1 MRAPYNPFARTLAN
15 RERNAANKEA
25 AQDKSGEQRGAGRPA
40 LDVDQFKNILLTGSA
55 APSPPSAAGATTAGA
70 GISQPRPDSNSAS
83 TDNSSLFDPA
93 YGVHAESPR
102 TSFDDYEDA
111 SDNGEED
118 DTEHSNLMGSD
129 GRLDDLAPPA
139 PPKPQKPRGPQTV
152 SFADFDQ
159 TIPPDFISSQRAKS
173 PANPQLT
180 GILRPPMTRSSSDL
194 NKPLP
199 PPPRSPAEPPA
210 PSVPEKDSPAPQQP
224 LPSPTPT
231 DDKKAPP
238 PPPTRRKAPDSGRPR
253 SSSNLSNTTQ
263 DSVNSM
269 ATSGSAAQIPPTPP
283 RTDDT
288 SSKLAPP
295 PPPARKSHSNSQS
308 STPAVETPPQ
318 EPSPSNSTNEVP
330 KAAPAPPPRR
340 HPSKA
345 IRQTPS
351 HSPAGANRQSMKPGD
366 AFLSSLTGA
375 NSTAS
380 TSASASA
387 NSNNNANAPANAPP
401 APPPRRAAGSKRT
414 SFDGRPDTLARRVST
429 EHHRRSSNNSFD
441 SDRSGSISS
450 LQRGESAEQAVVS
463 PPAEQR
469 DILADMTAFQAEI
482 DALRA
487 QNEKER

>member
-15 RERNAANKEA
+15 RERNAVNKEA
-25 AQDKSGEQRGAGRPA
+25 AQDKSVEQRGAGRPA

-70 GISQPRPDSNSAS
+70 AISQPRPPDSNSAS

-93 YGVHAESPR
+93 YGVRSESPR
-102 TSFDDYEDA
+102 TSFDEYEDA
-111 SDNGEED
+111 SDNGEDD

-238 PPPTRRKAPDSGRPR
+238 PPPTRRKGPDSGRPR

-269 ATSGSAAQIPPTPP
+269 ATSGSPAQVPTPP
-283 RTDDT
+283 RTDET
-288 SSKLAPP
+288 GSKLAPP
-295 PPPARKSHSNSQS
+295 PPPARKSNSNSQS
-308 STPAVETPPQ
+308 STPAVETPPK

-351 HSPAGANRQSMKPGD
+351 HSPAGVNRQSMKPGD
-366 AFLSSLTGA
+366 AFLSSLTTGTP
-375 NSTAS
+375 N
-380 TSASASA
+380 ASA
-387 NSNNNANAPANAPP
+387 NSNSNAHAPANAPP

-414 SFDGRPDTLARRVST
+414 SFEGPPDTLARRLST

-450 LQRGESAEQAVVS
+450 LQRVAEPGESTEQAVVS